1 MKNRGKDRLGSTL
14 FLVLVLY
21 SFAFLS
27 IFGVSRQ
34 IPIAFQDY
42 LPLGKSLAVVFGLV
56 YFLTGIFPLKEF
68 RSKARAALL
77 AILSWLAGYSW
88 IFFHLV
94 HNPYNI
100 TMYTRLY
107 VRYYRSGIMFF
118 LFLLMVELLLCPLVY
133 VGYFMK
139 YRSLFD
145 DISLLSILATNVKEA
160 GEYLRSMF
168 SGGQLAIFAC
178 GLLLLLAISWKFSI
192 REPRRKILYTKLQ
205 QAVLVFFV
213 FVMFFTVAYKGSA
226 YFPLDVYV
234 GLHKLEGAPCTH
246 SML

>member
-14 FLVLVLY
+14 FLLLVLY

-34 IPIAFQDY
+34 IPVAFQDY

-118 LFLLMVELLLCPLVY
+118 LFLLMVELLLANQ
-133 VGYFMK
+133 K
-139 YRSLFD
+139 KNR
-145 DISLLSILATNVKEA
+145 
-160 GEYLRSMF
+160 
-168 SGGQLAIFAC
+168 
-178 GLLLLLAISWKFSI
+178 LLLWIQQGAAFFSHSSYSSVLWFMLD
-192 REPRRKILYTKLQ
+192 IL
-205 QAVLVFFV
+205 
-213 FVMFFTVAYKGSA
+213 
-226 YFPLDVYV
+226 
-234 GLHKLEGAPCTH
+234 
-246 SML
+246 